1 MLKLNLFLGRRKRIE
16 RRVKEANNNNLTIIS
31 NSCAQEQYNT
41 PRCFYP
47 LEPKQGGVSTTIS
60 HTAWAGLPGHGPI
73 QSKCFPIQSRGRTN
87 TKKYRVLSQAERGGL
102 KWKGERHRMYLG
114 QGCGGCDKTQ
124 AEHKEP
130 CKRHSKNSLYI
141 FEMD

>member
-1 MLKLNLFLGRRKRIE
+1 MGIFNPNAF
-16 RRVKEANNNNLTIIS
+16 
-31 NSCAQEQYNT
+31 QYNHMEGQT
-41 PRCFYP
+41 PRNIGFC
-47 LEPKQGGVSTTIS
+47 PKLT
-60 HTAWAGLPGHGPI
+60 
-73 QSKCFPIQSRGRTN
+73 
-87 TKKYRVLSQAERGGL
+87 RGGL
-102 KWKGERHRMYLG
+102 KWRGERHRMYLG